1 MGVSVKSKPL
11 LKRSAILAVSLIVLM
26 SLFGNSRS
34 YAYKETA
41 VPESV
46 KFSPRL
52 RALFEKTKILCFGRY
67 AIEVPQEAQ
76 LISGSAVLDDGIE
89 VVSGGLEKAK
99 RRADEQIGQLK
110 REHDSAEI
118 TYVGPGPIEDSWQV
132 RYFES
137 KYAKEDNALFFDT
150 YISKGEITFV
160 LGDSV
165 SQGETES
172 IVIARQLARAQSLRL
187 RAAEE
192 VPAEPGFCIEHGFM
206 PGDRYGDS
214 EQINAGIYL
223 PSLPDV
229 AFSVSSNQNA
239 YADYDKAE
247 FDQKRDELSLL
258 ASIEAAQ
265 KTQGALYPKR
275 DVLREGK
282 RNVQHW
288 KGEESLI
295 RRPDGTHDFEWAFVG
310 TPKDVANPSEF
321 HAAMFTKV
329 EANMVGVAKK
339 ASVSDDEAVALWD
352 KLLSGL
358 KFRVQV
364 PGAPEGSYYM
374 PPGKTDTAT
383 AGRRRSNHDAVIKRL
398 KKASQF
404 IEDIKTTFHRT
415 SCYGSFVRQRN
426 ALAMAR
432 SFSR

>member
-1 MGVSVKSKPL
+1 MGVIVNSKPL
-11 LKRSAILAVSLIVLM
+11 LKRGAILAAALIVLV
-26 SLFGNSRS
+26 SLFGNSHS
-34 YAYKETA
+34 YTYKETA
-41 VPESV
+41 VPDPV
-46 KFSPRL
+46 KLSPRL
-52 RALFEKTKILCFGRY
+52 QTLFEKTKILCFGRY

-76 LISGSAVLDDGIE
+76 LISGSAVFDDGIE

-99 RRADEQIGQLK
+99 RLADEQIRKLK
-110 REHDSAEI
+110 WEHNTAEI
-118 TYVGPGPIEDSWQV
+118 TYVGPGPIDNSWQV
-132 RYFES
+132 RYFED
-137 KYAKEDNALFFDT
+137 KYKKERNALFFDT

-160 LGDSV
+160 LGDTV
-165 SQGETES
+165 SQGENES
-172 IVIARQLARAQSLRL
+172 IVIERQLARAKSLRL

-229 AFSVSSNQNA
+229 TFSVSSNKDA
-239 YADYDKAE
+239 YADYKTDE
-247 FDQKRDELSLL
+247 FEQMKRDELPLL
-258 ASIEAAQ
+258 ARIKAAQ
-265 KTQGALYPKR
+265 KTQGTLYPKR

-329 EANMVGVAKK
+329 ADNMVGAAKK

-358 KFRVQV
+358 KFRVKV
-364 PGAPEGSYYM
+364 PGAPEGSYFI
-374 PPGKTDTAT
+374 PPGKSDTA
-383 AGRRRSNHDAVIKRL
+383 A
-398 KKASQF
+398 ASQ
-404 IEDIKTTFHRT
+404 
-415 SCYGSFVRQRN
+415 
-426 ALAMAR
+426 
-432 SFSR
+432 